1 MEMFFYYR
9 NLHAGDEVVFVCVP
23 SSLGGMESAAADY
36 GIELFQ
42 LPDSGLL
49 QDLGTAHV
57 CACISCIANHATDMS
72 VTSLLLF
79 KALAVV
85 FLISM
90 MHYQIKIELIFVF

>member
-23 SSLGGMESAAADY
+23 SSLSGMESAAADY

-49 QDLGTAHV
+49 QDLGTTHV
-57 CACISCIANHATDMS
+57 CACINCIANH
-72 VTSLLLF
+72 
-79 KALAVV
+79 
-85 FLISM
+85 
-90 MHYQIKIELIFVF
+90 

>member
-23 SSLGGMESAAADY
+23 SSLSGMESAAADY

-57 CACISCIANHATDMS
+57 GMHKLYCKPLTR
-72 VTSLLLF
+72 LLHHCCYFRLLWRLSF
-79 KALAVV
+79 Q
-85 FLISM
+85 FP
-90 MHYQIKIELIFVF
+90 

>member
-23 SSLGGMESAAADY
+23 SSLSGMETAVADY
-36 GIELFQ
+36 GIKLFQ

-57 CACISCIANHATDMS
+57 CTCVSCIANH
-72 VTSLLLF
+72 
-79 KALAVV
+79 
-85 FLISM
+85 
-90 MHYQIKIELIFVF
+90 